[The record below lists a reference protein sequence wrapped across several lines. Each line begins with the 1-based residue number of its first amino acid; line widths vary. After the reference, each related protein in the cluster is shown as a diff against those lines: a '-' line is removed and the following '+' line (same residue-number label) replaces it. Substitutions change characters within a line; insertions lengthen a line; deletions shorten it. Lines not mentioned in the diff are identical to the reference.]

1 VSDALTWVGDRTSPE
16 GAGIMGG
23 RFTFRGMFMQLALIL
38 GALLLLLTALAD
50 AASARL
56 HLQHAIVLVVLG
68 ACLSLIPALGH
79 VSIDADLVL
88 LVFLPPL
95 IYAAGVG
102 MSWRGFRK
110 NLRPILLL
118 AIGCVLFT
126 ASAVALAGHF
136 MLGMPWA
143 VAFLLGSVVSP
154 PDPVAP
160 MAVARRLKVPR
171 ELLVILEGEGL
182 ANDATALILMGLSVA
197 AVLQGGFSL
206 TRATITFMTIVTG
219 ELIWGLAVAWAS
231 LRLRQRV
238 NNPPIEIILALLTPY
253 LAFWLP
259 HMLGGSG
266 VLAALGAGLY
276 VSWSGP
282 RFISPATRLQGYFVW
297 GLLTQTLEGLLF
309 LLMGLQAH
317 MIAAGLGKGGWHR
330 ALFAAAIV
338 SFVVIV
344 VRFIWV
350 FPAVYLP
357 RWLWPSPR
365 KPQAYPPW
373 QQTFFIGFT
382 GIRGVVSL
390 AAALSIPISL
400 QGDPFPERDLILFVT
415 FCVIFVTLIGQGS
428 LLPFLLPSL
437 GLVQSGTTQA
447 TLAKAQEVRARI
459 EGVRATLAELDHLQA
474 KGASASAV
482 ASLRQRHE
490 NRLAEYLGTADESVM
505 VSPVADDATLQAQL
519 IDAERRKVGELYMK
533 GEITDEA
540 RRRIEREL
548 DLEDARNRH
557 AFESATGEN
566 LTEY

>member
-1 VSDALTWVGDRTSPE
+1 
-16 GAGIMGG
+16 MGG
-23 RFTFRGMFMQLALIL
+23 RFTFRGMLMQLALIL

>member
-1 VSDALTWVGDRTSPE
+1 
-16 GAGIMGG
+16 
-23 RFTFRGMFMQLALIL
+23 
-38 GALLLLLTALAD
+38 
-50 AASARL
+50 
-56 HLQHAIVLVVLG
+56 
-68 ACLSLIPALGH
+68 
-79 VSIDADLVL
+79 
-88 LVFLPPL
+88 
-95 IYAAGVG
+95 
-102 MSWRGFRK
+102 
-110 NLRPILLL
+110 
-118 AIGCVLFT
+118 
-126 ASAVALAGHF
+126 
-136 MLGMPWA
+136 
-143 VAFLLGSVVSP
+143 
-154 PDPVAP
+154 
-160 MAVARRLKVPR
+160 
-171 ELLVILEGEGL
+171 
-182 ANDATALILMGLSVA
+182 
-197 AVLQGGFSL
+197 
-206 TRATITFMTIVTG
+206 
-219 ELIWGLAVAWAS
+219 
-231 LRLRQRV
+231 
-238 NNPPIEIILALLTPY
+238 
-253 LAFWLP
+253 
-259 HMLGGSG
+259 MLGGSG

-373 QQTFFIGFT
+373 QHTFFIGFT

-400 QGDPFPERDLILFVT
+400 QGDSFPERDLILFVT

-437 GLVQSGTTQA
+437 GLVQTGTTQA
-447 TLAKAQEVRARI
+447 ALAKAQEVRARI

-474 KGASASAV
+474 KGASASAA
-482 ASLRQRHE
+482 ASLRQRYE
-490 NRLAEYLGTADESVM
+490 NRLAEYLGTAD
-505 VSPVADDATLQAQL
+505 DATLQARL
-519 IDAERRKVGELYMK
+519 IEAERRKVGELYMK